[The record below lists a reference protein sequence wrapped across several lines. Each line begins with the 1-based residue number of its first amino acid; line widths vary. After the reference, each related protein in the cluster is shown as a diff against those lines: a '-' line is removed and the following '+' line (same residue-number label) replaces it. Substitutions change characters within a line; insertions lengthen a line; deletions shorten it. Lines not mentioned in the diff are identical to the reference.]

1 MVVLFLNK
9 DRIINKI
16 NEKQMG
22 KKQIRNFSAE
32 VKTKIVLEMLK
43 EESTIAQLS
52 TKYEVSAKTMQNWK
66 KQFLN
71 NASLAF
77 EPAKAVSE
85 FKDQIDSLK
94 TQNDELAKALGKAT
108 VERDWAVGKLGS
120 LDISN
125 KKSLVDSKLKT
136 LSKARQCELLQV
148 SRSGVYYKPKIM
160 SLYNLNILN
169 RIDEIYTDNPDYGY
183 RYVHKQLLEDG
194 FNIGRDRV
202 LKYMGVMGI
211 EAIYPHKKKSI
222 SAKDS
227 QHKIHSYLLG
237 SYWTKSGKSKSVHV
251 PYVNAVWSGDITYIR
266 TNGGFM
272 YLAAIIDWHSKAILS
287 YKLSNSMDATL
298 VTNVLN
304 AALEK
309 YPAPLIFNSD
319 QGSQYT
325 GYEHTEILR
334 KHNIQISMNGK
345 GRSIDNI
352 IIERFFRTLK
362 YNCIFINDFKNATEL
377 KEGIN
382 SYMDKYNNQR
392 FHSSIGYQKP
402 MNVYRDYLQ
411 NAA

>member
-1 MVVLFLNK
+1 MV
-9 DRIINKI
+9 
-16 NEKQMG
+16 

-227 QHKIHSYLLG
+227 QHKVHSYLLE

-377 KEGIN
+377 KEGVD